1 MITKTERRPQQ
12 SQNETSI
19 PDATEDMFT
28 LGLALV
34 PLGINIHIAYNPDT
48 EIAHITYEQTNG
60 CMSSN
65 VEHPMSLE
73 DWEDLLTRLDA
84 GEALTIS

>member
-12 SQNETSI
+12 SLDETNSQNT
-19 PDATEDMFT
+19 TEGMFT
-28 LGLALV
+28 LDLALK

-48 EIAHITYEQTNG
+48 EIAHITYEQTDG
-60 CMSSN
+60 CMGSN

-73 DWEDLLTRLDA
+73 DWEDLLTRL
-84 GEALTIS
+84 EALTIS